1 MNEAYEECRVF
12 WGREMFERRGWVS
25 ACAGIL
31 VVLACSAGC
40 RGDLVIEVQDAQ
52 IPYGGSGYVDV
63 LISSDSSDLLLAF
76 SAKMNI
82 TPGASANGDLQ
93 FDAPGFD
100 ASTVTSPFSY
110 VFLGDSAGYSVPV
123 PLPYEANV
131 SDITSSS
138 SDVTVDGTKRLLA
151 RLAVTHV
158 GGTSA
163 AVGETFSIVFDA
175 DPLISSF
182 LSSSSSATLASRGQ
196 DWTGTITIVTPEPSA
211 GVVLLCAGAGVVL
224 WRRRKRRSG
233 C

>member
-1 MNEAYEECRVF
+1 
-12 WGREMFERRGWVS
+12 MFERRGWVS

-31 VVLACSAGC
+31 FVLACSAGC
-40 RGDLVIEVQDAQ
+40 RGELIIEVQDAQ

-63 LISSDSSDLLLAF
+63 LISSNSSDPLSAF
-76 SAKMNI
+76 NARINI
-82 TPGASANGDLQ
+82 TPGGPANGDLQ
-93 FDAPGFD
+93 FDAVPFD
-100 ASTVTSPFSY
+100 ASAVTSPFSY
-110 VFLGDSAGYSVPV
+110 VFLGDSAGYFVGG

-131 SDITSSS
+131 SDATLSA
-138 SDVTVDGTKRLLA
+138 SDVTLGGTKRLLA

-182 LSSSSSATLASRGQ
+182 LSSSSSSATLAGSGQ
-196 DWTGTITIVTPEPSA
+196 KLTGTITIVTPEPST

-233 C
+233 Y

>member
-1 MNEAYEECRVF
+1 MLGV

-40 RGDLVIEVQDAQ
+40 RGDLIIEVQDAQ

-63 LISSDSSDLLLAF
+63 LISSNSSDPLFAF

-82 TPGASANGDLQ
+82 TPGGPANGDLH
-93 FDAPGFD
+93 FDAIPFD

-110 VFLGDSAGYSVPV
+110 VFLGDSGGYVVAG

-131 SDITSSS
+131 SDLTASS
-138 SDVTVDGTKRLLA
+138 SDVTVGGTKRLLA

-163 AVGETFSIVFDA
+163 AVGETFSIVFDDTA
-175 DPLISSF
+175 SVF
-182 LSSSSSATLASRGQ
+182 LDSSSSRSLASSGQ
-196 DWTGTITIVTPEPSA
+196 DWTGTITIVTPEPST

>member
-1 MNEAYEECRVF
+1 
-12 WGREMFERRGWVS
+12 MFERRGWVS

-31 VVLACSAGC
+31 FVLACSAGC
-40 RGDLVIEVQDAQ
+40 RGELIIEVQDAQ

-63 LISSDSSDLLLAF
+63 LISSNSSDPLSAF
-76 SAKMNI
+76 NARINI
-82 TPGASANGDLQ
+82 TPGGSPNGDLQ
-93 FDAPGFD
+93 FDAVPFD
-100 ASTVTSPFSY
+100 ASAVTSPFSY
-110 VFLGDSAGYSVPV
+110 VFLGDSAGYFVGG

-131 SDITSSS
+131 SDATLSA
-138 SDVTVDGTKRLLA
+138 SDVTLGGTKRLLA

-163 AVGETFSIVFDA
+163 AVGETFSIVFDH
-175 DPLISSF
+175 STSVF
-182 LSSSSSATLASRGQ
+182 LDSLSPPARSLAGSGQ
-196 DWTGTITIVTPEPSA
+196 DWTGTITIVTPEPST

>member
-1 MNEAYEECRVF
+1 
-12 WGREMFERRGWVS
+12 MFERRGWVS

-31 VVLACSAGC
+31 FVLACSAGC
-40 RGDLVIEVQDAQ
+40 RGELIIEVQDAQ

-63 LISSDSSDLLLAF
+63 LISSNSSDPLSAF
-76 SAKMNI
+76 NARINI
-82 TPGASANGDLQ
+82 TRGASANGDLK
-93 FDAPGFD
+93 FDAVPFD

-110 VFLGDSAGYSVPV
+110 VFLGDSDDYVVGG

-131 SDITSSS
+131 SDATLSA

-163 AVGETFSIVFDA
+163 AVGETFSIVFDH
-175 DPLISSF
+175 STSEF
-182 LSSSSSATLASRGQ
+182 LDSLSPPARSLASSG
-196 DWTGTITIVTPEPSA
+196 DWTGTITIVTPEPST

-224 WRRRKRRSG
+224 WWRRKRRSG
-233 C
+233 Y

>member
-1 MNEAYEECRVF
+1 MLGV

-40 RGDLVIEVQDAQ
+40 RGDLIIEVQDAQ

-63 LISSDSSDLLLAF
+63 LISSDSSDPLFAF
-76 SAKMNI
+76 SARMNI
-82 TPGASANGDLQ
+82 TPGGSANGDLQ
-93 FDAPGFD
+93 FDAVPFD

-110 VFLGDSAGYSVPV
+110 VFLGDSAGYSVAR

-131 SDITSSS
+131 SDLTASS
-138 SDVTVDGTKRLLA
+138 SDVTVGGTKRLLA

-163 AVGETFSIVFDA
+163 AVGETFSIVFDDTA
-175 DPLISSF
+175 SVFLDSSSSRS
-182 LSSSSSATLASRGQ
+182 LSSSGQ
-196 DWTGTITIVTPEPSA
+196 DWTGTITIVTPEPST

>member
-1 MNEAYEECRVF
+1 
-12 WGREMFERRGWVS
+12 MFERRGWVS

-63 LISSDSSDLLLAF
+63 LISSNSSDPLNAF

-82 TPGASANGDLQ
+82 TPGGPANGDLH
-93 FDAPGFD
+93 FDAVPFD
-100 ASTVTSPFSY
+100 ASTITSPFSY
-110 VFLGDSAGYSVPV
+110 VFLGDSGGYVV
-123 PLPYEANV
+123 GGPLPYEANV
-131 SDITSSS
+131 SDSTASP
-138 SDVTVDGTKRLLA
+138 SDVTVGGTRRLLA

-163 AVGETFSIVFDA
+163 AVGETFSIVFDDTA
-175 DPLISSF
+175 SVF
-182 LSSSSSATLASRGQ
+182 LDSSSSRSLASSGQ
-196 DWTGTITIVTPEPSA
+196 DWTGTITIVTPEPST